1 MKALLLLCVPSL
13 ALAAPS
19 IETIDRGDVVE
30 VIAHDIT
37 AANTNIIPVRSRLEV
52 PLATKIAPIKAP
64 SADPTVVITEADKQL
79 SIKLPFDRAEVKALA
94 PFAKAVQID
103 NDLHVLIPRKLP
115 AAGFVMPEP
124 TVAKA
129 KAIETPPLAPPV
141 EVVKPAPAPVAAA
154 PAPQPEPAP
163 QPQAAPPP
171 PKPVATA
178 KAPNPLVKPSTLG
191 VLALVA
197 LGCGMWIVRRRK
209 KAQSTEATID
219 VIAQRQLGAKAKI
232 VWLAAG
238 SREMIVS
245 VTPQAV
251 RILSQW
257 KKDGPQ
263 ANAELPPAH
272 VVVPRAT
279 TQQSVVDRTSPAVSG
294 LLKLRAKTV
303 PPPDMPALSDEI
315 ASGDTEA
322 DAAWA
327 KEILLATRAA
337 RGTR

>member
-1 MKALLLLCVPSL
+1 MKALLLFCVPSL

-30 VIAHDIT
+30 VIAHDVT

-52 PLATKIAPIKAP
+52 PLATKILPIKAP

-129 KAIETPPLAPPV
+129 KAIDEPTPPLAPPI
-141 EVVKPAPAPVAAA
+141 EVVKSAPAPVAA
-154 PAPQPEPAP
+154 PAPQPEPA
-163 QPQAAPPP
+163 QAAPPP

-178 KAPNPLVKPSTLG
+178 KAPNPLLKPSTLG

-263 ANAELPPAH
+263 PHAELPPAQ

-303 PPPDMPALSDEI
+303 PPPDAAPLSDEI
-315 ASGDTEA
+315 ASGDMEA